1 LTRTLATM
9 ARRPGA
15 LTALAASLAVVV
27 ALLAPATQAFYIP
40 ALLPVDYTVRTPA
53 AVDHHQPAP

>member
-1 LTRTLATM
+1 M